1 MAAKKAPA
9 KDQNN
14 ASDFIRAQSQETT
27 APEVVAAGKRAGFD
41 FSASLVYA
49 VRGRMKK
56 AGKSLP
62 APARRGAA
70 APPAARAPSS
80 PAGGGRATPLTGG
93 RLEAQIQELVTVFV
107 QQMAM
112 LVRRAALDAVREAL
126 ERGR

>member
-1 MAAKKAPA
+1 VAAKKAPVSES
-9 KDQNN
+9 N
-14 ASDFIRAQSQETT
+14 ASDFIRSQPQNMT
-27 APEVVAAGKRAGFD
+27 APEVVTAGKRAGFD

-56 AGKSLP
+56 SGGSS
-62 APARRGAA
+62 AA
-70 APPAARAPSS
+70 AKREAAPAARRSSASAPA
-80 PAGGGRATPLTGG
+80 PKAPPLGGG

-107 QQMAM
+107 QQMAT